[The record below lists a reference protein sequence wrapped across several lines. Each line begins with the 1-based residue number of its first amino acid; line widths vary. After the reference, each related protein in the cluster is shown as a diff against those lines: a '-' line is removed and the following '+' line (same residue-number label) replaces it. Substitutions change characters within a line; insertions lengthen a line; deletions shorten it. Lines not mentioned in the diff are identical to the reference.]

1 MKYASICDCWLI
13 PIAGMYFIQMLEM
26 IRWKIGG
33 QSGTGHIYLNIHLTK
48 GFLIEH
54 IDRLAPLFSRTDS
67 NEEDQVGV
75 SHIYGNLDGE

>member
-1 MKYASICDCWLI
+1 MRLLTNTYCRHVSYTDVWDDTVT
-13 PIAGMYFIQMLEM
+13 
-26 IRWKIGG
+26 IGG